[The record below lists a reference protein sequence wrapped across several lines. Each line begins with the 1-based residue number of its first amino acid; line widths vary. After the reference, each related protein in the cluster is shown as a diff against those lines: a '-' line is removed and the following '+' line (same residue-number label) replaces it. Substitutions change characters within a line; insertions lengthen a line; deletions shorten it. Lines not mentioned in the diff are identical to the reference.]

1 MIWDSMS
8 HHPTNQSIT
17 RETHTDP
24 SLKLE
29 SMNAVFHISFKANSC
44 DYKSDICSSKLKI
57 SLHKFLHERIKV
69 GGKPGAL
76 CYNQNKITVTSD
88 GLCRLAIHLNYIY
101 DLVFVFYPIKVG
113 GKAGALDLL
122 QAHRFV

>member
-1 MIWDSMS
+1 MGF
-8 HHPTNQSIT
+8 Q
-17 RETHTDP
+17 
-24 SLKLE
+24 
-29 SMNAVFHISFKANSC
+29 
-44 DYKSDICSSKLKI
+44 DICSSKLKI